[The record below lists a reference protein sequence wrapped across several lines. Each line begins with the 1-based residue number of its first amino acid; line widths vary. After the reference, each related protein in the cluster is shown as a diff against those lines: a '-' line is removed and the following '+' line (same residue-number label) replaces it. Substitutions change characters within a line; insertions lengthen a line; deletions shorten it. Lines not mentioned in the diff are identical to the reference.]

1 MNLENTI
8 NNEIKTNNNN
18 FLNNVLGKTINSA
31 VDIGLRAILPDL
43 IENQI
48 IDIKNAL
55 LQNGLKEGIK
65 TAVESAIDFG
75 KSIYGI
81 MTGNFENMNQIR
93 IATEKGGII
102 DSLSIIIDKTCN
114 KAYLNGHINE
124 TTKSL
129 IKKGKDVILNN
140 ISNNIKK
147 EIDSQNIE
155 IDKLEGYIL
164 KWRESFYNKDFNEME
179 KYYKK
184 IDLQLDKTVPLEKII
199 KEARELEGIHKL
211 IEKNGHNF
219 NITELEK
226 ETAIKLENT

>member
-8 NNEIKTNNNN
+8 NNEIKINNNN
-18 FLNNVLGKTINSA
+18 FLNNALEKTINGA

-43 IENQI
+43 IENQV

-65 TAVESAIDFG
+65 TAVDSAINFG

-81 MTGNFENMNQIR
+81 VSGNFENMSQIR
-93 IATEKGGII
+93 LATEKGGII
-102 DSLSIIIDKTCN
+102 DSLSRVIDKACN
-114 KAYLNGHINE
+114 KAHIYGHING
-124 TTKSL
+124 TTNSL

-147 EIDSQNIE
+147 EIDSQTFE
-155 IDKLEGYIL
+155 VEKLENYVS
-164 KWRESFYNKDFNEME
+164 KWKEGFNNKDFDVIQI
-179 KYYKK
+179 YYKK
-184 IDLQLDKTVPLEKII
+184 NDSQLNKTVPLEKII
-199 KEARELEGIHKL
+199 KEARELESIHKL
-211 IEKNGHNF
+211 IENNGHNF

-226 ETAIKLENT
+226 ETAKNINNI

>member
-8 NNEIKTNNNN
+8 NNEIKINNNN
-18 FLNNVLGKTINSA
+18 FLNNALGKTINGA

-43 IENQI
+43 IENQV

-65 TAVESAIDFG
+65 TAVDSAINFG

-81 MTGNFENMNQIR
+81 VSGHFENMSQIR
-93 IATEKGGII
+93 LATEQGGIL
-102 DSLSIIIDKTCN
+102 DSLSIVIDKACN
-114 KAYLNGHINE
+114 KAHINGHING
-124 TTKSL
+124 TTNSL

-147 EIDSQNIE
+147 EIDSQTFE
-155 IDKLEGYIL
+155 VEKLENYVS
-164 KWRESFYNKDFNEME
+164 KWKEGFNNKDFDVIQ

-184 IDLQLDKTVPLEKII
+184 IDSQLNKTVPLEKII
-199 KEARELEGIHKL
+199 KEARELESIHKL
-211 IEKNGHNF
+211 IENNGHNF

-226 ETAIKLENT
+226 ETAKNINNI

>member
-8 NNEIKTNNNN
+8 NNEIKINNNN
-18 FLNNVLGKTINSA
+18 FLNNALGKTINGA

-43 IENQI
+43 IENQV

-65 TAVESAIDFG
+65 TAVDSAINFG

-81 MTGNFENMNQIR
+81 VSGNFENMSQIR
-93 IATEKGGII
+93 LATEKGGII
-102 DSLSIIIDKTCN
+102 DSLSRVIDKACN
-114 KAYLNGHINE
+114 KAYINGHING
-124 TTKSL
+124 TTNSL

-147 EIDSQNIE
+147 EIDSQTFE
-155 IDKLEGYIL
+155 VEKLENYVS
-164 KWRESFYNKDFNEME
+164 KWKEGFNNKDFDVMQ

-184 IDLQLDKTVPLEKII
+184 IDSQLSKTVPLEKII
-199 KEARELEGIHKL
+199 KEARELESIHKL
-211 IEKNGHNF
+211 IENNGHNF

-226 ETAIKLENT
+226 ETAKNINNI